1 MGSRPFYPIMNIEL
15 SDVLGHAAAFLTT
28 VSFVPQVLRVVQTKS
43 TKDISLGMFLLMA
56 AGVTL
61 WLIYGLMIMAWP
73 LIFCNGTT
81 ILLVLIILYYKVR
94 YK

>member
-1 MGSRPFYPIMNIEL
+1 MGSSPFYPMIIQL
-15 SDVLGHAAAFLTT
+15 SEVLGHTAAFLTT

-56 AGVTL
+56 AGVIL

>member
-1 MGSRPFYPIMNIEL
+1 MGCRPFYTMNIEL

-28 VSFVPQVLRVVQTKS
+28 ISFVPQVARVVKTKS

-81 ILLVLIILYYKVR
+81 ILLVLVILGYKIR
-94 YK
+94 YR

>member
-1 MGSRPFYPIMNIEL
+1 MIIQL
-15 SDVLGHAAAFLTT
+15 SEVLGHTAAFLTT

-56 AGVTL
+56 AGVIL